1 MANYTEN
8 YNLIMP
14 AQEDYYDV
22 QEFNDNME
30 AIDTGMAELDAEV
43 SGLGTKLDALD
54 TKVTTLSGKI
64 NALDAKIGT
73 QNDAAGTNT
82 LYGLL
87 KNNVPVF
94 KSWNRYTYSNAAS
107 VSTGSISINEVDPTR
122 CIVLVE
128 RLKNLSSELMNYDF
142 TLNSTEISL
151 NHAPIG
157 AANHLIL
164 AFTVIE
170 LY

>member
-14 AQEDYYDV
+14 AQEDYYNV

-30 AIDTGMAELDAEV
+30 AIDTGMAELEAEV
-43 SGLGTKLDALD
+43 SGLGAKLDELSEKLAALD
-54 TKVTTLSGKI
+54 G
-64 NALDAKIGT
+64 KIGT
-73 QNDAAGTNT
+73 QEDTAGTDT

-87 KNNVPVF
+87 KNNRQVF
-94 KSWNRYTYSNAAS
+94 KSWNRYTYSN
-107 VSTGSISINEVDPTR
+107 VDPTTNAEIPIQEVDASR

-128 RLKNLSSELMNYDF
+128 RTCNSYNLLKRYNYTLENTRICISHDSASSGYLR
-142 TLNSTEISL
+142 
-151 NHAPIG
+151 
-157 AANHLIL
+157 L